1 MSKLITFLFCWF
13 LTLETFAQSKMIAGT
28 VKDTKNEVIPG
39 AIVKLLR
46 AADSTMVTGEITDD
60 KGKFQF
66 SKFSNG
72 VYFLAITAI
81 GQNPYKSVLL
91 TIDDAHSQVILP
103 VILLLPAQNI
113 NLNEVVV
120 KAKRPLIEQDIDK
133 TIVHVESMISA
144 ATSNTLEVLEK
155 TPGITLSVNGEISL
169 NGRAGVLVLIDGRAT
184 YMSGQDLAAYL
195 KSIPGGV
202 LDRIELI
209 DNPSAKYDAAGNAVI
224 NIRLKKN
231 RAGGFT
237 GSFSAGYSQ
246 GRYGRNNDALNLNYR
261 YKKLNVFANLGYGF
275 EKNYTDENWDRRF
288 FDAQNALTSSVKLE
302 NDQVYKNKGLNGN
315 LGLDYS
321 VSENTTYGFQVNF
334 NGSRRDGRLDYY
346 SDYFNANHAL
356 VAVGTGNT
364 VGGEKR
370 KNLATNFNFVHK
382 FGKKGREISGD
393 VNYLNYNTKGNQ
405 LLDNFLYQPSD
416 SSTTANR
423 FIYLV
428 PSDIN
433 IYTLKV
439 DYVQPFKNKSKLEAG
454 FKSSIVDNDNIVN
467 YYNVTGTS
475 ENIDYGKSNH
485 FKYHEN
491 LNAVYVNSQKSWKRI
506 GVQLGL
512 RVENTQVVGNQL
524 GNEEVAG
531 NRFTKNYTRL
541 FPSIFVHYKL
551 DSLNK
556 NALTFSLTRRIS
568 RPNYQLLNPFV
579 FFRDKYSYTAG
590 NSDLNPQY
598 QYRFEL
604 KFTHKQF
611 LRMGLSYNKFINT
624 ILNATDVRD
633 SVFITRPQNIG
644 GGFMLLLSNGISL
657 SPAKW
662 WNMNLEALLSRIGVD
677 GFVDGK
683 KLDLNT
689 YMARINLY
697 NQLTINKKWSAEF
710 SGYYASR
717 DLAGQGFTKGM
728 FRAFVSIQK
737 RIWKDKGTVRLSM
750 EDIFHS
756 WVYHNHSVGLKQA
769 DYFQRSQTDTQRVG
783 VAMTYRFGKETFA
796 RKRRHNNSASD
807 EEKGRVE

>member
-1 MSKLITFLFCWF
+1 MSKLITFLLCWF
-13 LTLETFAQSKMIAGT
+13 LTMEASAQSKIIAGT
-28 VKDTKNEVIPG
+28 VKDVKNEVIPG
-39 AIVKLLR
+39 ATVKLLR
-46 AADSTMVTGEITDD
+46 TADSTMVSGEITNG
-60 KGKFQF
+60 KGDFQF
-66 SKFSNG
+66 TALSNG
-72 VYFLAITAI
+72 VYFLAITAM
-81 GQNPYKSVLL
+81 GQNPYHSVLL
-91 TIDDAHSQVILP
+91 TIDDTHSQIILP
-103 VILLLPAQNI
+103 AILLLPAKNV

-133 TIVHVESMISA
+133 TIVNVEAMISA

-169 NGRAGVLVLIDGRAT
+169 NGRTGVLVLIDGRAT

-195 KSIPGGV
+195 KSIPGGI
-202 LDRIELI
+202 LDKIELI

-231 RAGGFT
+231 RVGGFT
-237 GSFSAGYSQ
+237 GSLSTGYSQ

-261 YKKLNVFANLGYGF
+261 YKKLNVFANLGYSF
-275 EKNYTDENWDRRF
+275 EKNYTDDNWDRRF
-288 FDAQNALTSSVKLE
+288 FNTRNELTSSVKLE
-302 NDQVYKNKGLNGN
+302 NDQVYKNKGLNAN
-315 LGLDYS
+315 MGLDYS
-321 VSENTTYGFQVNF
+321 ISENTTYGFQVNF
-334 NGSRRDGRLDYY
+334 NGSERNGRLDYY
-346 SDYFNANHAL
+346 SDYFNANHGLDAI
-356 VAVGTGNT
+356 GTGNT
-364 VGGEKR
+364 TGQENR

-382 FGKKGREISGD
+382 FGKSGREISGD
-393 VNYLNYNTKGNQ
+393 INYLNYNTRGNQ

-416 SSTTANR
+416 STTTANR

-433 IYTLKV
+433 IYTVKV
-439 DYVQPFKNKSKLEAG
+439 DYVQPLKNKARLEAG

-467 YYNVTGTS
+467 YYNVNGTS
-475 ENIDYGKSNH
+475 ENIDYSKSNH

-491 LNAVYVNSQKSWKRI
+491 LNAVYVNSQKTWKRI

-512 RVENTQVVGNQL
+512 RVENTQIVGNQL
-524 GNEEVAG
+524 GNEEVTTS
-531 NRFTKNYTRL
+531 RFTKNYTRF
-541 FPSIFVHYKL
+541 FPAIFLNYKL

-556 NALTFSLTRRIS
+556 NALNFSLTRRIS
-568 RPNYQLLNPFV
+568 RPNYQLLNPFL

-611 LRMGLSYNKFINT
+611 LRMGLSYNKFINS

-644 GGFMLLLSNGISL
+644 GGFMVLLSNGISL
-657 SPAKW
+657 APAKW
-662 WNMNLEALLSRIGVD
+662 WNMNLEALLSRIGVN

-683 KLDLNT
+683 PLDLKT

-697 NQLTINKKWSAEF
+697 NQVTINKKWSAEF

-728 FRAFVSIQK
+728 FRAYFGIQK
-737 RIWKDKGTVRLSM
+737 KIWKEKGSVRLTV

-756 WVYHNHSVGLKQA
+756 WVYHNHSEGLKQS
-769 DYFQRSQTDTQRVG
+769 DYFQRSQTDTRRVG

-796 RKRRHNNSASD
+796 RKRRHNNNASD

>member
-1 MSKLITFLFCWF
+1 MSKLITFLLCWF
-13 LTLETFAQSKMIAGT
+13 LTMEASAQSKIIAGT
-28 VKDTKNEVIPG
+28 VKDVKNEVIPG
-39 AIVKLLR
+39 ATVKLLR
-46 AADSTMVTGEITDD
+46 TADSTMVSGEITNG
-60 KGKFQF
+60 KGDFQF
-66 SKFSNG
+66 TALSNG
-72 VYFLAITAI
+72 VYFLAITAM
-81 GQNPYKSVLL
+81 GQNPYHSVLL
-91 TIDDAHSQVILP
+91 TIDDTHSQIILP
-103 VILLLPAQNI
+103 VILLLPAKNV

-133 TIVHVESMISA
+133 TIVNVEAMISA

-195 KSIPGGV
+195 KSIPGGI
-202 LDRIELI
+202 LDKIELI

-231 RAGGFT
+231 RVGGFT
-237 GSFSAGYSQ
+237 GSLSTGYSQ

-261 YKKLNVFANLGYGF
+261 YKKLNVFANLGYSF
-275 EKNYTDENWDRRF
+275 EKNYTDDNWDRRF
-288 FDAQNALTSSVKLE
+288 FNTRNELTSSVKLE
-302 NDQVYKNKGLNGN
+302 NDQVYKNKGLNAN
-315 LGLDYS
+315 MGLDYS
-321 VSENTTYGFQVNF
+321 ISENTTYGFQVNF
-334 NGSRRDGRLDYY
+334 NGSKRNDHLDYY
-346 SDYFNANHAL
+346 SDYFNANHELDAI
-356 VAVGTGNT
+356 GTGNT
-364 VGGEKR
+364 TGRENR

-382 FGKKGREISGD
+382 FGKSGREISGD
-393 VNYLNYNTKGNQ
+393 INYLNYNTRGNQ

-416 SSTTANR
+416 STTTANR

-433 IYTLKV
+433 IYTVKV
-439 DYVQPFKNKSKLEAG
+439 DYVQPLKNNARLETG

-467 YYNVTGTS
+467 YYNVNGTS
-475 ENIDYGKSNH
+475 ENIDYSKSNH

-491 LNAVYVNSQKSWKRI
+491 LNAVYVNSQKTWKRI

-512 RVENTQVVGNQL
+512 RVENTQIVGNQL
-524 GNEEVAG
+524 GNEEVTTS
-531 NRFTKNYTRL
+531 RFTKKYTRF
-541 FPSIFVHYKL
+541 FPAIFVNYKL

-556 NALTFSLTRRIS
+556 NALNFSLTRRIS
-568 RPNYQLLNPFV
+568 RPNYQLLNPFL

-611 LRMGLSYNKFINT
+611 LRMGLSYNKFINS
-624 ILNATDVRD
+624 ILNATDVKD

-644 GGFMLLLSNGISL
+644 GGFMVLLSNGISL
-657 SPAKW
+657 APAKW
-662 WNMNLEALLSRIGVD
+662 WNMNLEALLSRIGVN

-683 KLDLNT
+683 PLDLKT

-728 FRAFVSIQK
+728 FRAYFSIQK
-737 RIWKDKGTVRLSM
+737 KIWKDKGSVRLTV

-756 WVYHNHSVGLKQA
+756 WVYHNHSEGLKQA
-769 DYFQRSQTDTQRVG
+769 DYFQRSQTDTRRVG
-783 VAMTYRFGKETFA
+783 MAMTYRFGKETFA
-796 RKRRHNNSASD
+796 RKRRHNNNASD